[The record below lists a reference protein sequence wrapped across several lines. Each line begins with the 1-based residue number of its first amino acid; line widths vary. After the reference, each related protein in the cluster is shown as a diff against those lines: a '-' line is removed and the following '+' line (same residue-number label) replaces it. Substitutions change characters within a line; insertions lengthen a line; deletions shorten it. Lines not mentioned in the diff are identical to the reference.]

1 MCKKK
6 DEYHVIGEES
16 IIKDEIFQGTKT
28 KHVLYGEKSLTN
40 ISHRKKFAKKE
51 LNKISGKVKYTPRA
65 FSLTIKRNFY

>member
-1 MCKKK
+1 MKYFKEQKRNMCCMEK
-6 DEYHVIGEES
+6 
-16 IIKDEIFQGTKT
+16 
-28 KHVLYGEKSLTN
+28 KSLTN